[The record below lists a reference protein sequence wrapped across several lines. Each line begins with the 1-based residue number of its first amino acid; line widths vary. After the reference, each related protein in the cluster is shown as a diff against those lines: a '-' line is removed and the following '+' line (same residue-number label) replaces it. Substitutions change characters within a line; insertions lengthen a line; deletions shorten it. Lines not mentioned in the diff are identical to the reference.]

1 MTEARG
7 EKAADPEAIE
17 SIRTLY
23 RQVPNS
29 FVAALVVTVYM
40 VATAWPYSDHGAI
53 GIWLAIQVAT
63 QALRALIY
71 FGYRNRQP
79 APEKLPRWALA
90 YTVYM
95 LAAGLVWGLS
105 ALLFIH
111 ADQPITLAL
120 TLCGLYG
127 IAAGSVPGN
136 AYNPPGCY
144 AFVVTI
150 FALVTVKMLLIGG
163 VDHVVLGIASVLFA
177 LIMVLFCRVQH
188 RALRDG
194 FAIRFENR
202 KIMAEMEVAR
212 RRAEQASLAKS
223 QFLAAASHDLRQP
236 LYALSLFSSSLQT
249 FALDKDAHDVVGH
262 IQTNISALES
272 LFNGLLD
279 LSRLDAGAVSRVNRP
294 FPLQDIFDR
303 VARMFEPLAREK
315 GLRLRVRPTDAWLLS
330 DEILVEQIV
339 MNLLS
344 NALRYTLKG
353 WVLVCARRRAGGVN
367 IEVRDSGPG
376 IAAGDQARI
385 FEEFFQIG
393 NTARDKTKGLGL
405 GLAIAARTSTLLD
418 SRIDLRSQPDCG
430 SCFSICLPSVSP
442 APVTSRDIGPVAA
455 LGTSLGGLRLL
466 VVDDDPA
473 VCKSLD
479 ILLGGWGLS
488 YCIAATLDEANAFLA
503 AEVFDMVL
511 SDYRLREGYL
521 GLDFLERLRQGENAP
536 YVCLITGD
544 VDPEL
549 MARAM
554 ALQIPLLHKPVHPAR
569 LRALLSHVASEG

>member
-1 MTEARG
+1 MTEAAG
-7 EKAADPEAIE
+7 VKTADPESIE

-29 FVAALVVTVYM
+29 FIAALVVTVYM
-40 VATAWPYSDHGAI
+40 VATAWPYSDHTAI
-53 GIWLAIQVAT
+53 GVWLAIQVAT
-63 QALRALIY
+63 QGLRGLIY
-71 FGYRNRQP
+71 FGYRRRQP
-79 APEKLPRWALA
+79 ASEHLPRWALA

-95 LAAGLVWGLS
+95 LVAGLVWGLS
-105 ALLFIH
+105 ALLFIR
-111 ADQPITLAL
+111 ADEPITLAL

-163 VDHVVLGIASVLFA
+163 IDHIVLGIASVLFA
-177 LIMVLFCRVQH
+177 VIMVLFCRVQH

-202 KIMAEMEVAR
+202 KIMAEMEIAR

-236 LYALSLFSSSLQT
+236 LYALSLFSSSLQR

-279 LSRLDAGAVSRVNRP
+279 LSRLDAGAVSRVNRA
-294 FPLQDIFDR
+294 FRLQDIFDR
-303 VARMFEPLAREK
+303 LERMFEPLAGEK
-315 GLRLRVRPTDAWLLS
+315 GLRLHVRTTGVWLMS
-330 DEILVEQIV
+330 DEILAEQIV

-344 NALRYTLKG
+344 NALRYTSDG
-353 WVLVCARRRAGGVN
+353 WVLLAARRRGGKIV

-376 IAAGDQARI
+376 IAAADQDRI
-385 FEEFFQIG
+385 FDEFFQIG

-405 GLAIAARTSTLLD
+405 GLAIAARTAALLD
-418 SRIDLRSQPDCG
+418 SRIDLWSEAGHG
-430 SCFSICLPSVSP
+430 SVFSLALLEAEAQVQ
-442 APVTSRDIGPVAA
+442 AARQEGPVTADS
-455 LGTSLGGLRLL
+455 SLSSLRLL

-473 VCKSLD
+473 VRKSLEIVLD
-479 ILLGGWGLS
+479 GWGVAHR
-488 YCIAATLDEANAFLA
+488 IAATLAQAEAALS
-503 AEVFDMVL
+503 EGVFDMVL
-511 SDYRLREGYL
+511 CDYRLQEGYL
-521 GLDFLERLRQGENAP
+521 GLEFLESLKGRERSPFL
-536 YVCLITGD
+536 CLVTGD
-544 VDPEL
+544 VDPDL
-549 MARAM
+549 MARAL
-554 ALQIPLLHKPVHPAR
+554 AVQIPLLHKPVHPAR
-569 LRALLSHVASEG
+569 LRALLAHVASEG